1 MLNINQVYDKL
12 KKTDLYN
19 IDNYSD
25 LAEIV
30 DAITIYIQNH
40 PDEADKYRGSVEY
53 ITKVLTVN
61 NTNPLTLE
69 LSQALLRVNYEIN
82 AKLCLLLLVTY
93 FIVPEGSNN
102 KTPTLYDAFKT
113 TLSMYRQPKVQ
124 DVYKYF
130 VMQYWESMKLARV
143 DQYIGFFDDLIHN
156 YNIDFGVVI

>member
-1 MLNINQVYDKL
+1 MLNINQVYEKL
-12 KKTDLYN
+12 KKIDLYN
-19 IDNYSD
+19 TDNYSD
-25 LAEIV
+25 LAEIA
-30 DAITIYIQNH
+30 DAIAIHIQNH
-40 PDEADKYRGSVEY
+40 PDEVDKYRGSVEY

-93 FIVPEGSNN
+93 FIMPDGSSN
-102 KTPTLYDAFKT
+102 KAPTLYDAFKT
-113 TLSMYRQPKVQ
+113 TISMYRQPSVQ

-130 VMQYWESMKLARV
+130 VMQYWESMKVARV

-156 YNIDFGVVI
+156 YNTDLG